1 MQFTGLLFAAA
12 LLVAGEPDTLDVA
25 TVTAE
30 KGVTVSSKETIL
42 INDHENV
49 TDALMRIPGI
59 QLSDMGGPAG
69 LKTVSL
75 RGLGSAH
82 TSIYLD
88 GIKVSNLQS
97 GQSDLGMIGLENI
110 SSMVIDYAQNS
121 LDFRTAAPEFH
132 GKGRVSGKASFA
144 GGSFGTYLPGLR
156 LDFKVSDKITLSANS
171 SATISKGDFPY
182 IGDDGTISR
191 REGNDISQYRGGIDA
206 YGSME
211 GGSWNAKAYFNSADR
226 GTPGSLSWP
235 SEDRQKDM
243 NTFLQG
249 SLWKR
254 LGSIYTIRTSAKISY
269 DDLQYKSS
277 WGDSRYVQK
286 EAQVNTSHEFNIY
299 EWWKVSG
306 AIGGQWDGLESGNYM
321 FTDETSGSMIQ
332 RYGFIAAAAS
342 SFRFERLKADIALEY
357 SGSYDM
363 VPGAG
368 KKIGR
373 DAFSPSASLQVNVY
387 KDLRIK
393 AFGRRAYRIPVFNEL
408 YYTGYGNKDLK
419 PEDAWLSDIGIEWSG
434 KAGKAWS
441 LNAEADFFCNYLKDK
456 ITSAPSEDDPNIWLP
471 YNIGKVLATGFETSV
486 GAEYSADGW
495 NAGIEGGYTLQ
506 NAVDKTPDS
515 YTYGQQIPYVARH
528 SVTADAFCGYMGW
541 RLGMRWNMRA
551 GRSDSSGKMP
561 DWDTLDATISKTF
574 RYGKDRSRGIK
585 VSMIAR
591 NLTDTRYELSRGY
604 PMPGRSIMG
613 GITMEF

>member
-1 MQFTGLLFAAA
+1 MPGARRSQRRKFMQFTGLLFAAA

-42 INDHENV
+42 INNHENV

-191 REGNDISQYRGGIDA
+191 RAGNDICQYRGGLDA

-211 GGSWNAKAYFNSADR
+211 GGSWNAKAYFNSTDR

-249 SLWKR
+249 SMWKR
-254 LGSIYTIRTSAKISY
+254 FSSTYTLRTSAKISY

-306 AIGGQWDGLESGNYM
+306 AIGGQWDGLESGNYI

-373 DAFSPSASLQVNVY
+373 DAFSPSASLQVNIH
-387 KDLRIK
+387 KGLRIK

-419 PEDAWLSDIGIEWSG
+419 PEDAWLSDVKNI
-434 KAGKAWS
+434 
-441 LNAEADFFCNYLKDK
+441 LKWVALMVEMVEK
-456 ITSAPSEDDPNIWLP
+456 EL
-471 YNIGKVLATGFETSV
+471 
-486 GAEYSADGW
+486 
-495 NAGIEGGYTLQ
+495 TLFLLLM
-506 NAVDKTPDS
+506 K
-515 YTYGQQIPYVARH
+515 G
-528 SVTADAFCGYMGW
+528 
-541 RLGMRWNMRA
+541 
-551 GRSDSSGKMP
+551 
-561 DWDTLDATISKTF
+561 
-574 RYGKDRSRGIK
+574 
-585 VSMIAR
+585 
-591 NLTDTRYELSRGY
+591 
-604 PMPGRSIMG
+604 
-613 GITMEF
+613 

>member
-82 TSIYLD
+82 TSIYID

-121 LDFRTAAPEFH
+121 LDFRTAAPKFH
-132 GKGRVSGKASFA
+132 GKDRVGGKVSFA
-144 GGSFGTYLPGLR
+144 GGSFGTYLPDLR
-156 LDFKVSDKITLSANS
+156 LDFKVSDKVTLSANA
-171 SATISKGDFPY
+171 SATLSKGDFPY
-182 IGDDGTISR
+182 IGDDGVSSR
-191 REGNDISQYRGGIDA
+191 RAGNDISQYRGGLDA

-249 SLWKR
+249 RLWKR
-254 LGSIYTIRTSAKISY
+254 LGSIYTLRTSAKVSY

-286 EAQVNTSHEFNIY
+286 EAQINTSHEFNIY

-321 FTDETSGSMIQ
+321 FTDATSGSMIQ
-332 RYGFIAAAAS
+332 RYGLIAAAAS

-368 KKIGR
+368 KRIVR
-373 DAFSPSASLQVNVY
+373 DALSPSASLQVNIY

-393 AFGRRAYRIPVFNEL
+393 AFVRRAYRVPMFNEL
-408 YYTGYGNKDLK
+408 YYIGYGNEDLK

-434 KAGKAWS
+434 KVGKAWN
-441 LNAEADFFCNYLKDK
+441 LTAEADFFCNHLKDK
-456 ITSAPSEDDPNIWLP
+456 ITSAPSEADPNIWLP
-471 YNIGKVLATGFETSV
+471 YNIGKVLATGFEASV

-495 NAGIEGGYTLQ
+495 NAGSEAGYTLQ

-528 SVTADAFCGYMGW
+528 SITADAFCGYMGW
-541 RLGMRWNMRA
+541 RLGLRWNMRA
-551 GRSDSSGKMP
+551 GRSDSSGEMP
-561 DWDTLDATISKTF
+561 DWNTLDATFSKAF
-574 RYGKDRSRGIK
+574 RYGKDRSRGINI
-585 VSMIAR
+585 SIIAR
-591 NLTDTRYELSRGY
+591 NLADTRYELSRGY